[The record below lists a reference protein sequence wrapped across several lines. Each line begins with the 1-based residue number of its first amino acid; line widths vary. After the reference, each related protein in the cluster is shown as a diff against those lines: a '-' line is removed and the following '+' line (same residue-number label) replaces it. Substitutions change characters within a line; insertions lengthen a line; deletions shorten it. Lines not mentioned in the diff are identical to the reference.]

1 MKNMKYRTVGTVPNF
16 NRKIVERGK
25 MYTPPLPHIHDCSLS
40 WLGIGTSIKS
50 GGIYV

>member
-25 MYTPPLPHIHDCSLS
+25 MRGELDSYIITN
-40 WLGIGTSIKS
+40 
-50 GGIYV
+50 